1 MSLFREYFTD
11 EPLFDRFLTE
21 PEEAIDVLIPVVH
34 TNALWKSNLLSIY
47 REIPVNRLLIGDGGC
62 IDDSLDIAREFPRVV
77 IFDHSDF
84 VSLGYSIRKLIEAV
98 ETEWFI
104 YLHSDVYLPAGWYN
118 RMVEHRHEYDWIES
132 SQHFSV
138 LVDYPLDYSNID
150 RPYSGS
156 QMGRKQ
162 TFKDILPLIDD
173 DYLYRNEDIILA
185 RLVDRFGFSYGR
197 VDDVFHYHQIMEKRS
212 ASSRQIR
219 SVSVNVETSRQEKIR
234 THMMQVRGLI
244 KYLKPDQRL
253 VKDVQKNVEL
263 LLELGALDWD
273 EFRQWVLETNPVWWK
288 HIRLKRYY
296 ARFKRW
302 LRSVLKAA
310 YRLVFR

>member
-1 MSLFREYFTD
+1 MSNFHQFFTP
-11 EPLFDRFLTE
+11 EALADRLLTE
-21 PEEAIDVLIPVVH
+21 PEEGVDVLIPVRH
-34 TNALWKSNLLSIY
+34 TNVLWKSNLLSIY
-47 REIPVNRLLIGDGGC
+47 RDIPVNRLLIGDGGC
-62 IDDSLDIAREFPRVV
+62 IDDSLDVARELPRVI
-77 IFDHSDF
+77 IFDHSAF

-104 YLHSDVYLPAGWYN
+104 YLHSDVYLPTGWYN

-138 LVDYPLDYSNID
+138 LVDYPLDYSNVD
-150 RPYSGS
+150 RPYSGG

-185 RLVDRFGFSYGR
+185 KLVDRFGFNYGR

-212 ASSRQIR
+212 ASSRR
-219 SVSVNVETSRQEKIR
+219 MKSVSVNVETSRQEKVR
-234 THMMQVRGLI
+234 THVMQARGLI
-244 KYLKPDQRL
+244 KYLEPDQRM
-253 VKDVQKNVEL
+253 VRDVRKNVEI
-263 LLELGALDWD
+263 LLELGALDWG
-273 EFRQWVLETNPVWWK
+273 EFRQWVLEANPVWWK
-288 HIRLKRYY
+288 HLRLVRYY
-296 ARFKRW
+296 ARSKRW
-302 LRSVLKAA
+302 LRAVSKAA